1 MVRLHETPSP
11 QEQCQNSQFRLGYIM
26 EPEEPENKT
35 EGISATAGTWIV
47 RATGAVAGLGA
58 IWGFFAENGSIIDRL
73 FNAVAVGMGLVFVL
87 IFIGLLGSLIFVSV
101 ASSFSTDA
109 HPFKQGL
116 QSAFM
121 LFLVILFIDGAFL
134 EQTFVV
140 GPLLT
145 LLANGDWQ
153 TTYYGCPT
161 EWVTVDEGS
170 YCTDV
175 W

>member
-1 MVRLHETPSP
+1 
-11 QEQCQNSQFRLGYIM
+11 M

-58 IWGFFAENGSIIDRL
+58 IWGFFGENGSIIDRL

-87 IFIGLLGSLIFVSV
+87 IFIGWLALRIFVS
-101 ASSFSTDA
+101 ATSIFSTDA

-116 QSAFM
+116 QFAFM
-121 LFLVILFIDGAFL
+121 LFLMALFVDGAL
-134 EQTFVV
+134 LGQTFVV
-140 GPLLT
+140 RPLLT
-145 LLANGDWQ
+145 LLANGDWE

-161 EWVTVDEGS
+161 EWVVVDGGS
-170 YCTDV
+170 YCADV